1 MIRFATWLH
10 AWKDRHDQHA
20 ALAQLTDRDIS
31 DMGLDRAEAMALI
44 DGPAD
49 IPERV
54 ADMASVFG
62 LPVDAVQRSRAV
74 ALDMFQTC
82 ANCPDREGCARGL
95 AGDAA
100 ARAAVA
106 ADCPNRA
113 TFQAMAARGA

>member
-1 MIRFATWLH
+1 MNRFTTWLH

-20 ALAQLTDRDIS
+20 ALAQLTDREIA
-31 DMGLDRAEAMALI
+31 DMGLDRAEALALI

-49 IPERV
+49 IPDRV

-62 LPVDAVQRSRAV
+62 LPPDAVQRSRDV
-74 ALDMFQTC
+74 ALDIFQTC
-82 ANCPDREGCARGL
+82 ANCPDRDACARGL

-100 ARAAVA
+100 ARAAAA

-113 TFQAMAARGA
+113 TFQALAPRVA